1 MRKLQI
7 KQKIKRILENERI
20 FAVLCGICSFV
31 IIFLEIMALQHFV
44 VKDKLGDMLFAAIIW
59 GLFVGIAMFILAKS
73 DNETVKSDNETAE
86 LKEEKLE

>member
-31 IIFLEIMALQHFV
+31 VIFLEIMALQHFV

-59 GLFVGIAMFILAKS
+59 GLFVGIVMFILAKPE
-73 DNETVKSDNETAE
+73 NEINEE
-86 LKEEKLE
+86 SNKGEG